1 MTKYYCLD
9 DNNNPV
15 ECDRATWE
23 IKINSPKRLVAVAEV
38 GRYTISTT
46 FVGIDYPLLFETAIF
61 DDWNKEETVI
71 YNRYATWKEA
81 EAGHKKAVEYVG
93 SELVPF

>member
-9 DNNNPV
+9 ENNNPV

-23 IKINSPKRLVAVAEV
+23 LDSGLIVETTAI
-38 GRYTISTT
+38 GRYTVSTV
-46 FVGIDYPLLFETAIF
+46 FVGFGHLFDLFETAIF
-61 DDWNKEETVI
+61 DDWHKEETKI
-71 YNRYATWKEA
+71 YMKYSTWESAK
-81 EAGHKKAVEYVG
+81 AGHKKAIEYVR